1 MIKYFKEE
9 KAKRLRKLKNYE
21 ILRIRLVCSKSKDF
35 GSHKEELINIVLMQK
50 FSQKYRSILMI
61 FPLLLALNPLVTY
74 VQPH

>member
-50 FSQKYRSILMI
+50 FSQKYRSWVSGVKA
-61 FPLLLALNPLVTY
+61 PTTGPTCKYLLK
-74 VQPH
+74 